1 MFKIPRFKIYGENDK
16 EIQEKISPKLELRE
30 WDDLSAEEKTIAYK
44 SFSKPHEYWFDQ
56 AVIEVI
62 NYLNQKYLRALPGKN
77 LFEANYENA
86 PLEYI
91 LEAAYRDFK
100 RIFLEE
106 KQELVFFVLSAFVNF
121 RISEESLN
129 HLELEEEHSFLSE
142 EELNL
147 KINEAFKVADNQ
159 INSLNHIF
167 EQFGVNYVFSRQGLF
182 PRQDNKIIE
191 EIYQPTLKV
200 LSNPKWKYVNGHL
213 TKMFEDYRSKNY
225 GGVCDEAY
233 TTMYAFLQET
243 QNVQNNAKGDFKN
256 LFNEKALS
264 AKTGCINRFLKN
276 IESLISDARAN
287 HGESAKPDGE
297 NKTELS
303 SCESLLVMNEVMI
316 LLQYWLTS

>member
-1 MFKIPRFKIYGENDK
+1 MFKIPRFKIYGENDRA
-16 EIQEKISPKLELRE
+16 IQEKISPKLELRE

-44 SFSKPHEYWFDQ
+44 FFSKRDEYWFDQ
-56 AVIEVI
+56 AAIEVI
-62 NYLNQKYLRALPGKN
+62 NYLNREFLPVLPGKN
-77 LFEANYENA
+77 LFEVNQNA
-86 PLEYI
+86 PWEYT
-91 LEAAYRDFK
+91 LGAAYRDFE

-106 KQELVFFVLSAFVNF
+106 RQELVFVMLSAFVNF
-121 RISEESLN
+121 RISEEGLKN
-129 HLELEEEHSFLSE
+129 LELEESQFFLSE
-142 EELNL
+142 EQLNSQ
-147 KINEAFKVADNQ
+147 INQAFEVADNQ

-167 EQFGVNYVFSRQGLF
+167 KQFGVNYVFSRQGLF
-182 PRQDNKIIE
+182 PRQDKKIIE

-233 TTMYAFLQET
+233 TTIYAFLQET